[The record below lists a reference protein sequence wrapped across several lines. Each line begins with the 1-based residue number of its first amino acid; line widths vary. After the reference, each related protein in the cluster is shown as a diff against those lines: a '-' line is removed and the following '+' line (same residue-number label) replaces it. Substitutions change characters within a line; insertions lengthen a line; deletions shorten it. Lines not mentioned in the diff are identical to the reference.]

1 MLFKRLSHL
10 LAGLHIHKLLLNA
23 AVSRTRMIKYV
34 NMQEKELLMIPGPT
48 PVPESVLQAM
58 AKHPIGHRSPGFS
71 KIFMNATEKLQWL
84 GQTKNDVF
92 IYTASG
98 TGAMEAAIANTINR
112 GDKVLSLVI
121 GVFGKRFADIAELYG
136 AEVTR
141 IEKEPGKC
149 VSPQELQEALTK
161 GPYKAVT
168 LTHSETSTGTV
179 NDIDTLIPLIKKSN
193 PDTLIMLDAVT
204 SLGCMNVPIDKL
216 EIDVCISGS
225 QKGFMLP
232 PGLSFIYVSD
242 KAYKAKESCTTPV
255 FYFCW
260 KEAKKALADKTTPW
274 TPNVSLIV
282 ALERAL
288 EIMHEEGLENIISRH
303 KRLRDTLRQGLRDLG
318 LKLLTEDASASC
330 AITAIWPPEGV
341 NVPDLRKAFK
351 QDWNITVANGQRH
364 LKDKLFRMGH
374 LGFVCDRDILTGLA
388 ALREV
393 LVKLGYTIPEKIHA

>member
-1 MLFKRLSHL
+1 
-10 LAGLHIHKLLLNA
+10 
-23 AVSRTRMIKYV
+23 
-34 NMQEKELLMIPGPT
+34 MQEKDFLMIPGPT

-58 AKHPIGHRSPGFS
+58 AKHPIGHRSPEFS

-98 TGAMEAAIANTINR
+98 TGAMEGSISNTINP

-121 GVFGKRFADIAELYG
+121 GVFGKRFADIAELFG

-141 IEKEPGKC
+141 IEKEPGES
-149 VSPQELQEALTK
+149 VSAEELETALK
-161 GPYKAVT
+161 RGPFKAVT
-168 LTHSETSTGTV
+168 LTHSETSTGTA
-179 NDIDTLIPLIKKSN
+179 NDIDTLIPMIKKSN
-193 PDTLIMLDAVT
+193 PETLVMLDAVT
-204 SLGCMNVPIDKL
+204 SLACMNVEIDKL
-216 EIDVCISGS
+216 GIDVCVSGS

-232 PGLSFIYVSD
+232 PGLSFIYVSEL
-242 KAYKAKESCTTPV
+242 AYKAKETCKTPC

-260 KEAKKALADKTTPW
+260 KEAKKALESKTTPW

-288 EIMHEEGLENIISRH
+288 EMMYEEGLENIIARH
-303 KRLRDTLRQGLRDLG
+303 KKLRDMLRNGLRELG
-318 LKLLTEDASASC
+318 LKLLTEDSSASC

-341 NVPDLRKAFK
+341 AVPDLRKAFK

-374 LGFVCDRDILTGLA
+374 LGFVSERDILTGLA
-388 ALREV
+388 CLQEV
-393 LVKLGYTIPEKIHA
+393 LIKLGYKIPQKVSA